1 MTTTPCPVC
10 GPAFLDW
17 LQQDAERLAQWRALP
32 RRRLARGQRWP
43 GEGLAWVE
51 RGLLRGMFI
60 DAQGRERNHAFY
72 PELQWLGLPG
82 AVGAAAAV
90 AAPAIV
96 EALEP
101 SELVELSGPALHAL
115 QHAWPQALE
124 LILRGLAAGLARQT
138 AREQQLLM
146 LDATARY
153 QRFLADEP
161 ALAQRLALKQVASY
175 LGITEV
181 ALSRLRRRLREAGPA
196 IGVRS

>member
-1 MTTTPCPVC
+1 MTTPCPVC

-17 LQQDAERLAQWRALP
+17 LQLDATRLAQWQALP
-32 RRRLARGQRWP
+32 RRRLARGQHWP

-51 RGLLRGMFI
+51 RGLLRSYFL

-72 PELQWLGLPG
+72 PELQWLGLPV
-82 AVGAAAAV
+82 AWVPA
-90 AAPAIV
+90 AAPAAGMV

-101 SELVELSGPALHAL
+101 SELVELSGPALQAL
-115 QHAWPQALE
+115 QRAWPQALE
-124 LILRGLAAGLARQT
+124 LILQGLAAGLARQT
-138 AREQQLLM
+138 LREQQLLM

-161 ALAQRLALKQVASY
+161 ALARRLAQKQVASY

-181 ALSRLRRRLREAGPA
+181 ALSRLRRRLRDGSLRP
-196 IGVRS
+196 

>member
-1 MTTTPCPVC
+1 MTTPCPVC

-17 LQQDAERLAQWRALP
+17 LQQDAARLAQWQALP

-51 RGLLRGMFI
+51 RGLLRSVFL

-82 AVGAAAAV
+82 A
-90 AAPAIV
+90 AAPAAGMV

-101 SELVELSGPALHAL
+101 SELVELSGPALQAL
-115 QHAWPQALE
+115 QRAWPQALE
-124 LILRGLAAGLARQT
+124 LILQGLAAGLARQT
-138 AREQQLLM
+138 LREQQLLM

-161 ALAQRLALKQVASY
+161 ALAQRLAQKQVASY

-181 ALSRLRRRLREAGPA
+181 ALSRLRRRLRDGSLRP
-196 IGVRS
+196 